1 MHIFEVCDIYTSL
14 LTPRAEG
21 ARKFFAP
28 ETAPA
33 EAYSGKGVGVF
44 FLKKLGP
51 SLKNTLPEGAPAA
64 PRT

>member
-1 MHIFEVCDIYTSL
+1 MSNLRQKMHIFEVCDIYRSF

-21 ARKFFAP
+21 VRENFFAP

-44 FLKKLGP
+44 FLKKWDPL
-51 SLKNTLPEGAPAA
+51 
-64 PRT
+64 

>member
-1 MHIFEVCDIYTSL
+1 MHIFEVCDIYKSF

-21 ARKFFAP
+21 ARIFFAP

-44 FLKKLGP
+44 LKKTGTL
-51 SLKNTLPEGAPAA
+51 LKKHPVP
-64 PRT
+64 

>member
-1 MHIFEVCDIYTSL
+1 MPNFRQKMHIFEVCDIYMSF

-21 ARKFFAP
+21 ARIFFAP

-44 FLKKLGP
+44 LKKDWDP
-51 SLKNTLPEGAPAA
+51 P
-64 PRT
+64 